1 MVGGDATVYVGT
13 LDGHVVAVS
22 PTGSVQWTLKVEATV
37 TSIAMTSSTLYVV
50 ADDLVSTH
58 VVHGVSTTGEDLW
71 STTLLDSIRPPIVTP
86 DGSLLMNEFDGGL
99 VVLGASG
106 AVVASLPFG
115 SSPTS
120 YGLAVTASGVVLAGS
135 GDGMLYAFG
144 SE

>member
-58 VVHGVSTTGEDLW
+58 VVHGVSTTGEE
-71 STTLLDSIRPPIVTP
+71 S
-86 DGSLLMNEFDGGL
+86 
-99 VVLGASG
+99 VVDHPA
-106 AVVASLPFG
+106 
-115 SSPTS
+115 
-120 YGLAVTASGVVLAGS
+120 
-135 GDGMLYAFG
+135 
-144 SE
+144 